1 MDKKGVSVIL
11 VECWNAIYGMMIAGL
26 LCYRKFA
33 ESLAEQGYKANL
45 YDMCVWNKVIKGK
58 QCTICFHVH
67 DCKISHVRDKVID
80 DTIKWLRRDY
90 KIIFTDGSS
99 EMKVA
104 QGKVHKYLGMTL
116 DFATDQVVIVTMI
129 YYIDNVIKTW
139 ANACS
144 ELANGFELVTKRL
157 RIAMAAPEDL
167 FKVKEDAMKLG
178 LAKAKCFQSIVAMM
192 LYVTKRAWPDTALA
206 IAFLTTIVREPDED
220 EWCKLAHLITYLQ

>member
-1 MDKKGVSVIL
+1 VDKKGVNVIL

-26 LCYRKFA
+26 LYYRKFA

-45 YDMCVWNKVIKGK
+45 YNTCVWNKVIKGK

-67 DCKISHVRDKVID
+67 DCKISHVRDKVIN

-116 DFATDQVVIVTMI
+116 DFATDRVVIVTMI
-129 YYIDNVIKTW
+129 YYIDDVIKTW

-144 ELANGFELVTKRL
+144 ELANGF
-157 RIAMAAPEDL
+157 
-167 FKVKEDAMKLG
+167 G
-178 LAKAKCFQSIVAMM
+178 
-192 LYVTKRAWPDTALA
+192 
-206 IAFLTTIVREPDED
+206 
-220 EWCKLAHLITYLQ
+220 